1 MRNALKIYEKDGEID
16 VSITKE
22 IKKIDYRKKQ
32 CDCEIRKYESGF
44 IKSFINF
51 VGYK

>member
-22 IKKIDYRKKQ
+22 IKKIDYRKKK
-32 CDCEIRKYESGF
+32 CYCEIRKYESGF

>member
-16 VSITKE
+16 VLITKE

-32 CDCEIRKYESGF
+32 CYCEIRKYESGF
-44 IKSFINF
+44 MKKFHKF
-51 VGYK
+51 CRL